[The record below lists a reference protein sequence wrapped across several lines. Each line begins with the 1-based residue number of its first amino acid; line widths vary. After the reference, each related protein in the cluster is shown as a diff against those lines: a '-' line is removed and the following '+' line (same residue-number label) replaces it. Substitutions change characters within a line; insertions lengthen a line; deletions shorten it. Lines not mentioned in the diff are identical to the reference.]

1 MSWVF
6 YYCKANCFKFILIIC
21 IIMGWNFLVVLLR
34 FETNPNKFEQW
45 DRHSGLLTF
54 LKMSKYCW
62 YRVKYCLTGMNE
74 YTRSN
79 AHTQILR
86 TVKDFPRILSSWT
99 RKSRNGVHFPESS
112 AERFTF
118 FTSLRSSG
126 PFLTAFPR
134 ILKLNSGS
142 QGRRPFQQTSARLV
156 PSPLRCLFPMIRPWA
171 FALVSWF

>member
-1 MSWVF
+1 
-6 YYCKANCFKFILIIC
+6 
-21 IIMGWNFLVVLLR
+21 
-34 FETNPNKFEQW
+34 
-45 DRHSGLLTF
+45 
-54 LKMSKYCW
+54 MSKYCW
-62 YRVKYCLTGMNE
+62 YRIKYCLTGMNE

-134 ILKLNSGS
+134 ILKLNSPS
-142 QGRRPFQQTSARLV
+142 QKWRAFPEISARLCQPFTVFRSNV
-156 PSPLRCLFPMIRPWA
+156 PFLNAMARILSSWIRAHRADVHFNKHPHDLFQVPCGICFQWFVPERSPSYP
-171 FALVSWF
+171 

>member
-1 MSWVF
+1 M
-6 YYCKANCFKFILIIC
+6 L
-21 IIMGWNFLVVLLR
+21 
-34 FETNPNKFEQW
+34 
-45 DRHSGLLTF
+45 
-54 LKMSKYCW
+54 SKYCW

-171 FALVSWF
+171 FALVSWSWTRHRRNGVRFPKYPHGCSSRLRYSGPTFHFWTRWLVSLI

>member
-1 MSWVF
+1 M
-6 YYCKANCFKFILIIC
+6 L
-21 IIMGWNFLVVLLR
+21 
-34 FETNPNKFEQW
+34 
-45 DRHSGLLTF
+45 
-54 LKMSKYCW
+54 SKYCW

-134 ILKLNSGS
+134 ILELNSPSQKWRAFPEISARLCQPFTVFRSNVPFLNARARILKLNSGS

-171 FALVSWF
+171 FALVSLI